1 MKSFFEISSL
11 SVSYG
16 AVQALRDVSLKME
29 EGECVAL
36 VGANGAGKTTL
47 TKAVLGLIKPKCGKI
62 HFKGREISAFPT
74 EKIVS
79 SGISLVPEGRKV
91 FPEMTVEENLRL
103 GGFLLKSGLQN
114 ELEKNFSLFP
124 RLQERRNQPAGTLS
138 GGEQQMLAI
147 ARSLMAK
154 PDLVLFDEP
163 TLGLSP
169 KMAQEVF
176 YVIGSIRKTG
186 KTVLLIEQNSVLA
199 LKNSDRA
206 CILSE
211 GRLLR
216 EGKSEILLKDPFVR
230 EAYLGKT
237 A

>member
-1 MKSFFEISSL
+1 MKSFFEVISL

-16 AVQALRDVSLKME
+16 AVQALRDISIKIE

-36 VGANGAGKTTL
+36 IGANGAGKTTL
-47 TKAVLGLIKPKCGKI
+47 TKTVLGLIKAKSGKI
-62 HFKGREISAFPT
+62 LFKGREIGGLST

-79 SGISLVPEGRKV
+79 SGISLVPEGRKI

-103 GGFLLKSGLQN
+103 GGFLLKGGLQR
-114 ELEKNFSLFP
+114 ELEKNFALFP
-124 RLQERRNQPAGTLS
+124 RLRERKNQSAGTLS

-154 PDLVLFDEP
+154 PALLLFDEP

-176 YVIGSIRKTG
+176 AVIQSIRKTG

-211 GRLLR
+211 GKLLR
-216 EGKSEILLKDPFVR
+216 EGKSEVLLKDPAVR